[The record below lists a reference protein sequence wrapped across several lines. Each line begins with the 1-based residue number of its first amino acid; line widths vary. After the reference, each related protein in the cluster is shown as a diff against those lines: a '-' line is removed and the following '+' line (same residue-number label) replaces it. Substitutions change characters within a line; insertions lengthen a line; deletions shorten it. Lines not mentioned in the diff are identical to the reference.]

1 MQTYIPY
8 NLRVQLKQIDP
19 ILDKNWQQQLE
30 SILTATSHSLHQ
42 KIEDQYLKA
51 KNISWNYL
59 TQTFEFR
66 GHISLKSLPLNTQNS
81 ELLQLSHR
89 INSTFN
95 YLQGYQTDF
104 QIADYLET
112 IVREINQI
120 ELENPKD
127 IQTQYLIK
135 KAFLYDAALI
145 IRELDFSVSENH
157 RQLDI
162 EQVRT
167 FIFEVFMKSE
177 ILESW
182 FSHILPS
189 EYAEQELA
197 IFQDYFIQQQHVRD
211 FEIIK
216 TFQYYFVLSSS
227 YDSSISAYSIR
238 RFLTEENFGKE
249 DSFYISG
256 LVLDPQQLDQ
266 ADYFENFKQLMTRII
281 GIQRKMNQH
290 IVELVE
296 SLHQY
301 NQQNLIPGLKGILNI
316 QSFSI
321 DHLVKEHLEILEKDL
336 SLNILEPFLKG
347 LKNSVQHTDELE
359 FCYLNILRLIN
370 EFLHQL
376 EILSQEPMLKFNLHA
391 RLFKYRL
398 IAYLKLLEQRRTQ
411 IFAIFHDDFHYQQQ
425 VQAVS
430 APTQEMRE
438 LLNEALEQT
447 RQTQQQIRQLE
458 REMQNIENT
467 GFIKRLFKKTENHEF
482 KINELKQNLVDIRDR
497 CYLTIITIQKQATQE
512 SVYLEAKN
520 LIPVVDSK
528 MRHYAFANGENGVT
542 RLPLLL
548 QLPEDRSNFN
558 MQSMIL
564 ALNYEFILSA
574 KAWGISQKTNLFNH

>member
-8 NLRVQLKQIDP
+8 QLRVKLKQIDP
-19 ILDKNWQQQLE
+19 ILDKHWQQQLQ
-30 SILTATSHSLHQ
+30 SILSTTPQALHQ

-51 KNISWNYL
+51 QNIAWNYL
-59 TQTFEFR
+59 TQTFEFK
-66 GHISLKSLPLNTQNS
+66 GHTSLKNLQLDTHNA
-81 ELLQLSHR
+81 ELLQLAYR
-89 INSTFN
+89 IKSTFS

-104 QIADYLET
+104 QIADYLES

-120 ELENPKD
+120 DLEHSAD
-127 IQTQYLIK
+127 IQAQQLIK

-145 IRELDFSVSENH
+145 IRDLDFTVSENH
-157 RQLDI
+157 RHLDI

-167 FIFEVFMKSE
+167 FIFEIFMKSE
-177 ILESW
+177 ILGSW
-182 FSHILPS
+182 FAHILPS

-197 IFQDYFIQQQHVRD
+197 IFQDYFIQQQRVRD

-216 TFQYYFVLSSS
+216 TFQYYFVLSST

-249 DSFYISG
+249 NRFYISG

-266 ADYFENFKQLMTRII
+266 ADYFANFKQLMNRII
-281 GIQRKMNQH
+281 GIQRKMNPH
-290 IVELVE
+290 IVELIE
-296 SLHQY
+296 SLHEY
-301 NQQNLIPGLKGILNI
+301 NQQNLIPSLKEILNI

-359 FCYLNILRLIN
+359 YCYLNILRLIN

-376 EILSQEPMLKFNLHA
+376 EILSQQPMLQFNPHA

-398 IAYLKLLEQRRTQ
+398 IAYLKLLEQRRAQ
-411 IFAIFHDDFHYQQQ
+411 IFVIFHDEFQYQQQ
-425 VQAVS
+425 LRAVS
-430 APTQEMRE
+430 APTQEIRE
-438 LLNEALEQT
+438 LLNSAMEQT
-447 RQTQQQIRQLE
+447 RQIQQHIRQLE
-458 REMQNIENT
+458 REMQNSENSS
-467 GFIKRLFKKTENHEF
+467 FLKRLFKKSENHEL
-482 KINELKQNLVDIRDR
+482 KINELKQNLIEVRDH
-497 CYLTIITIQKQATQE
+497 CYLKIIAIQKQASQE

-520 LIPVVDSK
+520 LISVIDSK
-528 MRHYAFANGENGVT
+528 VRHYAFANGENGVT

-548 QLPEDRSNFN
+548 QLPEDRNSFN
-558 MQSMIL
+558 MQSIL
-564 ALNYEFILSA
+564 MALNYEFLLSA
-574 KAWGISQKTNLFNH
+574 KSWGLSQKA

>member
-8 NLRVQLKQIDP
+8 HLRVQLKQIDP
-19 ILDKNWQQQLE
+19 ILDKHWQQQLD
-30 SILTATSHSLHQ
+30 SILSKTPQALHQ

-59 TQTFEFR
+59 NQTFEFK
-66 GHISLKSLPLNTQNS
+66 GHISLKELQLNTQNS
-81 ELLQLSHR
+81 ELLQLAHR
-89 INSTFN
+89 INTTFS
-95 YLQGYQTDF
+95 YLQSYQTDF

-120 ELENPKD
+120 DLDNPKD
-127 IQTQYLIK
+127 IQAQQLIK
-135 KAFLYDAALI
+135 KAFLYDTALI
-145 IRELDFSVSENH
+145 IRELNFSVSENQRH
-157 RQLDI
+157 LNI

-177 ILESW
+177 ILGSW
-182 FSHILPS
+182 FAHILPS
-189 EYAEQELA
+189 EYADQELT
-197 IFQDYFIQQQHVRD
+197 IFQDYFISEQQVRD

-227 YDSSISAYSIR
+227 YDSLISAYSIR
-238 RFLTEENFGKE
+238 RFLTEESFGKE
-249 DSFYISG
+249 DRFYISG
-256 LVLDPQQLDQ
+256 LVLDPQQLNQ
-266 ADYFENFKQLMTRII
+266 PNYFENFKQLMTRII
-281 GIQRKMNQH
+281 GIQSQMNPH

-296 SLHQY
+296 SLHEY
-301 NQQNLIPGLKGILNI
+301 NHQRLIPSLKEILNI

-321 DHLVKEHLEILEKDL
+321 EHLVKEHLEILEKDL

-370 EFLHQL
+370 EFLNQL
-376 EILSQEPMLKFNLHA
+376 EILSQEPILQFNPHA

-398 IAYLKLLEQRRTQ
+398 IAYLKLLEQRRAQ
-411 IFAIFHDDFHYQQQ
+411 IFVLFHDEFHYQQH
-425 VQAVS
+425 VREVS

-438 LLNEALEQT
+438 LLNDAIEQT
-447 RQTQQQIRQLE
+447 RQIQQHIRQLE
-458 REMQNIENT
+458 RETQNKQNAS
-467 GFIKRLFKKTENHEF
+467 FIKRLFKKPENHEF
-482 KINELKQNLVDIRDR
+482 KINELKQNIIDVRDR
-497 CYLTIITIQKQATQE
+497 CYLRIIALQKRTTQV

-520 LIPVVDSK
+520 LIPVDSK

-548 QLPEDRSNFN
+548 QLPEERNSFN
-558 MQSMIL
+558 MQSMLL
-564 ALNYEFILSA
+564 ALNYEFMLSA
-574 KAWGISQKTNLFNH
+574 KSWGISQKT

>member
-8 NLRVQLKQIDP
+8 QLRVQLKQIDP
-19 ILDKNWQQQLE
+19 ILDKHWQQQLD
-30 SILTATSHSLHQ
+30 SILSVTPQALHQ
-42 KIEDQYLKA
+42 KIEDQYLKP

-59 TQTFEFR
+59 SQAFEFK
-66 GHISLKSLPLNTQNS
+66 GHTSLKALLLNIQNS
-81 ELLQLSHR
+81 ELLQLAHR
-89 INSTFN
+89 INATFS
-95 YLQGYQTDF
+95 YLQSYQTDF
-104 QIADYLET
+104 QVADYLET

-120 ELENPKD
+120 DLDNQKD
-127 IQTQYLIK
+127 IQTQQLIK

-145 IRELDFSVSENH
+145 IRELNFSVSENH
-157 RQLDI
+157 RLLDI
-162 EQVRT
+162 EQIRT

-177 ILESW
+177 ILGSW

-189 EYAEQELA
+189 EYAEQELV
-197 IFQDYFIQQQHVRD
+197 IFQDYFIHEQRVRD

-216 TFQYYFVLSSS
+216 TFRYYFVLNSS
-227 YDSSISAYSIR
+227 YDSSVSAYSIR
-238 RFLTEENFGKE
+238 RFLTEESFGNE
-249 DSFYISG
+249 DRFYISG

-266 ADYFENFKQLMTRII
+266 PDYFKNFKQLMTRII
-281 GIQRKMNQH
+281 GIQRKINPH
-290 IVELVE
+290 IVELIE
-296 SLHQY
+296 SLHEY
-301 NQQNLIPGLKGILNI
+301 NQQQLIPSLKEILNI

-321 DHLVKEHLEILEKDL
+321 DHLVKEYLDILEKDL

-376 EILSQEPMLKFNLHA
+376 EILSQEPMLRFNPHA

-398 IAYLKLLEQRRTQ
+398 IAYLKLLEQRRAQ
-411 IFAIFHDDFHYQQQ
+411 IFVIFHDEFHYQQH

-430 APTQEMRE
+430 APTQEIRE
-438 LLNEALEQT
+438 LLNDAIEQT
-447 RQTQQQIRQLE
+447 RQIQQQIRQLE
-458 REMQNIENT
+458 REMQNTENS
-467 GFIKRLFKKTENHEF
+467 GFLKRLFKKPENHEF
-482 KINELKQNLVDIRDR
+482 KINQLKQNLIDVRDH
-497 CYLTIITIQKQATQE
+497 CYLRIIAMQKQATQE

-548 QLPEDRSNFN
+548 QLPEDRNSFN
-558 MQSMIL
+558 MQSILL
-564 ALNYEFILSA
+564 ALNYEFMLSA
-574 KAWGISQKTNLFNH
+574 KSWGMSQKT

>member
-8 NLRVQLKQIDP
+8 QLRVKLKQIDP
-19 ILDKNWQQQLE
+19 ILDKHWQQQLQ
-30 SILTATSHSLHQ
+30 SILSTTPQALHQ

-51 KNISWNYL
+51 QNIAWNYL
-59 TQTFEFR
+59 TQTFEFK
-66 GHISLKSLPLNTQNS
+66 GHTSLKNLQLDTHNA
-81 ELLQLSHR
+81 ELLQLAYR
-89 INSTFN
+89 IKSTFS

-104 QIADYLET
+104 QIADYLES

-120 ELENPKD
+120 DLEHSAD
-127 IQTQYLIK
+127 IQAQQLIK

-145 IRELDFSVSENH
+145 IRDLDFTVSENH
-157 RQLDI
+157 RHLDI

-167 FIFEVFMKSE
+167 FIFEIFMKSE
-177 ILESW
+177 ILGSW
-182 FSHILPS
+182 FAHILPS

-197 IFQDYFIQQQHVRD
+197 IFQDYFIQQQRVRD

-216 TFQYYFVLSSS
+216 TFQYYFVLSST

-249 DSFYISG
+249 NRFYISG

-266 ADYFENFKQLMTRII
+266 ADYFANFKQLMNRII
-281 GIQRKMNQH
+281 GIQRKMNPH
-290 IVELVE
+290 IVELIE
-296 SLHQY
+296 SLHEY
-301 NQQNLIPGLKGILNI
+301 NQQNLIPSLKEILNI

-359 FCYLNILRLIN
+359 YCYLNILRLIN

-376 EILSQEPMLKFNLHA
+376 EILSQQPMLQFNPHA

-398 IAYLKLLEQRRTQ
+398 IAYLKLLEQRRAQ
-411 IFAIFHDDFHYQQQ
+411 IFVIFHDEFQYQQQ
-425 VQAVS
+425 LRAVS
-430 APTQEMRE
+430 APTQEIRE
-438 LLNEALEQT
+438 LLNSAMEQT
-447 RQTQQQIRQLE
+447 RQIQQHIRQSE
-458 REMQNIENT
+458 REMQNAENSS
-467 GFIKRLFKKTENHEF
+467 FLKRLFKKSENHEL
-482 KINELKQNLVDIRDR
+482 KINELKQNLIEVRDH
-497 CYLTIITIQKQATQE
+497 CYLKIIAIQKQASQE

-520 LIPVVDSK
+520 LISVIDSK
-528 MRHYAFANGENGVT
+528 VRHYAFANGENGVT

-548 QLPEDRSNFN
+548 QLPEDRNSFN
-558 MQSMIL
+558 MQSIL
-564 ALNYEFILSA
+564 MALNYEFLLSA
-574 KAWGISQKTNLFNH
+574 KSWGLSQKA

>member
-8 NLRVQLKQIDP
+8 HLRVQLKQIDP
-19 ILDKNWQQQLE
+19 ILDKHWQQQLD
-30 SILTATSHSLHQ
+30 SILSKTPQALHQ

-59 TQTFEFR
+59 NQTFEFK
-66 GHISLKSLPLNTQNS
+66 GHISLKELQLNTQNS
-81 ELLQLSHR
+81 ELLQLAHR
-89 INSTFN
+89 INTTFS
-95 YLQGYQTDF
+95 YLQSYQTDF

-120 ELENPKD
+120 DLDNPKD
-127 IQTQYLIK
+127 IQAQQLIK
-135 KAFLYDAALI
+135 KAFLYDTALI
-145 IRELDFSVSENH
+145 IRELNFSVSENH
-157 RQLDI
+157 RHLNI

-177 ILESW
+177 ILGSW
-182 FSHILPS
+182 FAHILPS
-189 EYAEQELA
+189 EYADQELT
-197 IFQDYFIQQQHVRD
+197 IFQDYFISEQQVRD

-227 YDSSISAYSIR
+227 YDSLISAYSIR
-238 RFLTEENFGKE
+238 RFLTEESFGKE
-249 DSFYISG
+249 DRFYISG
-256 LVLDPQQLDQ
+256 LVLDPQQLNQ
-266 ADYFENFKQLMTRII
+266 PNYFENFKQLMTRII
-281 GIQRKMNQH
+281 GIQSQMNPH

-296 SLHQY
+296 SLHEY
-301 NQQNLIPGLKGILNI
+301 NHQRLIPSLKEILNI

-321 DHLVKEHLEILEKDL
+321 EHLVKEHLEILEKDL

-376 EILSQEPMLKFNLHA
+376 EILSQEPILQFNPHA

-398 IAYLKLLEQRRTQ
+398 IAYLKLLEQRRAQ
-411 IFAIFHDDFHYQQQ
+411 IFVLFHDEFHYQQH

-430 APTQEMRE
+430 APTQEIRE
-438 LLNEALEQT
+438 LLNDAIEQT
-447 RQTQQQIRQLE
+447 RQIQQHIRQLE
-458 REMQNIENT
+458 REMQNKQNAS
-467 GFIKRLFKKTENHEF
+467 FIKRLFKKPENHEI
-482 KINELKQNLVDIRDR
+482 KINELKQNIIDVRDR
-497 CYLTIITIQKQATQE
+497 CYLRIIALQKQTTQA

-548 QLPEDRSNFN
+548 QLPEERNSFN
-558 MQSMIL
+558 MQSMLL
-564 ALNYEFILSA
+564 ALNYEFMLSA
-574 KAWGISQKTNLFNH
+574 KAWGISQKT

>member
-8 NLRVQLKQIDP
+8 HLRVQLKQIDP
-19 ILDKNWQQQLE
+19 ILDKHWQQQLD
-30 SILTATSHSLHQ
+30 SILSKTPQALHQ

-59 TQTFEFR
+59 NQTFEFK
-66 GHISLKSLPLNTQNS
+66 GHISLKELQLNTQNS
-81 ELLQLSHR
+81 ELLQLAHR
-89 INSTFN
+89 INTTFS
-95 YLQGYQTDF
+95 YLQSYQTDF

-120 ELENPKD
+120 DLDNPKD
-127 IQTQYLIK
+127 IQAQQLIK
-135 KAFLYDAALI
+135 KAFLYDTALI
-145 IRELDFSVSENH
+145 IRELNFSVSENH
-157 RQLDI
+157 RHLNI

-177 ILESW
+177 ILGSW
-182 FSHILPS
+182 FAHILPS
-189 EYAEQELA
+189 EYADQELT
-197 IFQDYFIQQQHVRD
+197 IFQDYFISEQQVRD

-227 YDSSISAYSIR
+227 YDSLISAYSIR
-238 RFLTEENFGKE
+238 RFLTEESFGKE
-249 DSFYISG
+249 DRFYMSG
-256 LVLDPQQLDQ
+256 LVLDPQQLNQ
-266 ADYFENFKQLMTRII
+266 PNYFENFKQLMTRII
-281 GIQRKMNQH
+281 GIQSQMNPH

-296 SLHQY
+296 SLHEY
-301 NQQNLIPGLKGILNI
+301 NHQRLIPSLKEILNI

-321 DHLVKEHLEILEKDL
+321 EHLVKEHLEILEKDL

-376 EILSQEPMLKFNLHA
+376 EILSQEPILQFNPHA

-398 IAYLKLLEQRRTQ
+398 IAYLKLLEQRRAQ
-411 IFAIFHDDFHYQQQ
+411 IFVLFHDEFHYQQH
-425 VQAVS
+425 VREVS

-438 LLNEALEQT
+438 LLNDAIEQT
-447 RQTQQQIRQLE
+447 RQIQQHIRQLE
-458 REMQNIENT
+458 RETQNKQNAS
-467 GFIKRLFKKTENHEF
+467 FIKRLFKKPENHEF
-482 KINELKQNLVDIRDR
+482 KINELKQNIIDVRDR
-497 CYLTIITIQKQATQE
+497 CYLRIIALQKQTTQV

-520 LIPVVDSK
+520 LIPVDSK

-548 QLPEDRSNFN
+548 QLPEERNSFN
-558 MQSMIL
+558 MQSMLL
-564 ALNYEFILSA
+564 ALNYEFMLSA
-574 KAWGISQKTNLFNH
+574 KSWGISQKT

>member
-8 NLRVQLKQIDP
+8 HLRVQLKQIDP
-19 ILDKNWQQQLE
+19 ILDKHWQQQLD
-30 SILTATSHSLHQ
+30 SILSKTPQALHQ

-59 TQTFEFR
+59 NQTFEFK
-66 GHISLKSLPLNTQNS
+66 GHISLKELQLNTQNS
-81 ELLQLSHR
+81 ELLQLAHR
-89 INSTFN
+89 INTTFS
-95 YLQGYQTDF
+95 YLQSYQTDF

-120 ELENPKD
+120 DLDNPKD
-127 IQTQYLIK
+127 IQAQQLIK
-135 KAFLYDAALI
+135 KAFLYDTALI
-145 IRELDFSVSENH
+145 IRELNFSVSENH
-157 RQLDI
+157 RHLNI

-177 ILESW
+177 ILGSW
-182 FSHILPS
+182 FAHILPS
-189 EYAEQELA
+189 EYADQELT
-197 IFQDYFIQQQHVRD
+197 IFQDYFISEQQVRD

-227 YDSSISAYSIR
+227 YDSLISAYSIR
-238 RFLTEENFGKE
+238 RFLTEESFGKE
-249 DSFYISG
+249 DRFYISG
-256 LVLDPQQLDQ
+256 LVLDPQQLNQ
-266 ADYFENFKQLMTRII
+266 PNYFENFKQLMTRII
-281 GIQRKMNQH
+281 GIQSQMNPH

-296 SLHQY
+296 SLHEY
-301 NQQNLIPGLKGILNI
+301 NHQRLIPSLKEILNI

-321 DHLVKEHLEILEKDL
+321 EHLVKEHLEILEKDL

-376 EILSQEPMLKFNLHA
+376 EILSQEPILQFNPHA

-398 IAYLKLLEQRRTQ
+398 IAYLKLLEQRRAQ
-411 IFAIFHDDFHYQQQ
+411 IFVLFHDEFHYQQH

-430 APTQEMRE
+430 APTQEIRE
-438 LLNEALEQT
+438 LLNDAIEQT
-447 RQTQQQIRQLE
+447 RQIQQHIRQLE
-458 REMQNIENT
+458 REMQNKQNAN
-467 GFIKRLFKKTENHEF
+467 FIKRLFKKPENHEI
-482 KINELKQNLVDIRDR
+482 KINELKQNIIDVRDR
-497 CYLTIITIQKQATQE
+497 CYLRIIALQKQTTQA

-520 LIPVVDSK
+520 LIPVMDSK

-548 QLPEDRSNFN
+548 QLPEERNSFN
-558 MQSMIL
+558 MQSMLL
-564 ALNYEFILSA
+564 ALNYEFMLSA
-574 KAWGISQKTNLFNH
+574 KAWGISQKT

>member
-8 NLRVQLKQIDP
+8 HLRVQLKQIDP
-19 ILDKNWQQQLE
+19 ILDKHWQQQLD
-30 SILTATSHSLHQ
+30 SILSNTPQALHQ

-59 TQTFEFR
+59 NQTFEFK
-66 GHISLKSLPLNTQNS
+66 GHISLKELQLNTQNS
-81 ELLQLSHR
+81 ELLQLAHR
-89 INSTFN
+89 INTTFS
-95 YLQGYQTDF
+95 YLQSYQTDF

-120 ELENPKD
+120 DLDNPKD
-127 IQTQYLIK
+127 IQAQQLIK
-135 KAFLYDAALI
+135 KAFLYDTALI
-145 IRELDFSVSENH
+145 IRELNFSVSENH
-157 RQLDI
+157 RHLNI

-177 ILESW
+177 ILGSW
-182 FSHILPS
+182 FAHILPS
-189 EYAEQELA
+189 EYADQELT
-197 IFQDYFIQQQHVRD
+197 IFQDYFISEQQVRD

-227 YDSSISAYSIR
+227 YDSLISAYSIR
-238 RFLTEENFGKE
+238 RFLTEESFGKE
-249 DSFYISG
+249 DRFYISG
-256 LVLDPQQLDQ
+256 LVLDPQQLNQ
-266 ADYFENFKQLMTRII
+266 PNYFENFKQLMTRII
-281 GIQRKMNQH
+281 GIQSQMNPH

-296 SLHQY
+296 SLHEY
-301 NQQNLIPGLKGILNI
+301 NHQRLIPSLKEILNI

-321 DHLVKEHLEILEKDL
+321 EHLVKEHLEILEKDL

-376 EILSQEPMLKFNLHA
+376 EILSQEPILQFNPHA

-398 IAYLKLLEQRRTQ
+398 IAYLKLLEQRRAQ
-411 IFAIFHDDFHYQQQ
+411 IFVLFHDEFHYQQH
-425 VQAVS
+425 VREVS
-430 APTQEMRE
+430 APTQEVRE
-438 LLNEALEQT
+438 LLNDAIEQT
-447 RQTQQQIRQLE
+447 RQIQQHIRQLE
-458 REMQNIENT
+458 RETQNKQNAS
-467 GFIKRLFKKTENHEF
+467 FIKRLFKKPENHEF
-482 KINELKQNLVDIRDR
+482 KINKLKQNIIDVRDR
-497 CYLTIITIQKQATQE
+497 CYLRIIALQKQTTQV

-520 LIPVVDSK
+520 LIPVDSK

-548 QLPEDRSNFN
+548 QLPEERNSFN
-558 MQSMIL
+558 MQSMLL
-564 ALNYEFILSA
+564 ALNYEFMLSA
-574 KAWGISQKTNLFNH
+574 KSWGISQKT

>member
-8 NLRVQLKQIDP
+8 HLRVQLKQIDP
-19 ILDKNWQQQLE
+19 ILDKHWQQQLD
-30 SILTATSHSLHQ
+30 SILSKTPQALHK
-42 KIEDQYLKA
+42 KIEYQYLKA

-59 TQTFEFR
+59 NQTFEFK
-66 GHISLKSLPLNTQNS
+66 GHISLKELQLNTQNS
-81 ELLQLSHR
+81 ELLQLAHR
-89 INSTFN
+89 INTTFS
-95 YLQGYQTDF
+95 YLQSYQTDF

-120 ELENPKD
+120 DLDNPKD
-127 IQTQYLIK
+127 IQAQQLIK
-135 KAFLYDAALI
+135 KAFLYDTALI
-145 IRELDFSVSENH
+145 IRELNFSVSENH
-157 RQLDI
+157 RHLNI

-177 ILESW
+177 ILGSW
-182 FSHILPS
+182 FAHILPS
-189 EYAEQELA
+189 EYADQELT
-197 IFQDYFIQQQHVRD
+197 IFQDYFISEQQVRD

-227 YDSSISAYSIR
+227 YDSLISAYSIR
-238 RFLTEENFGKE
+238 RFLTEESFGKE
-249 DSFYISG
+249 DRFYISG
-256 LVLDPQQLDQ
+256 LVLDPQQLNQ
-266 ADYFENFKQLMTRII
+266 PNYFENFKQLMTRII
-281 GIQRKMNQH
+281 GIQSQMNPH

-296 SLHQY
+296 SLHEY
-301 NQQNLIPGLKGILNI
+301 NHQRLIPSLKEILNI

-321 DHLVKEHLEILEKDL
+321 EHLVKEHLEILEKDL

-376 EILSQEPMLKFNLHA
+376 EILSQEPILQFNPHA

-398 IAYLKLLEQRRTQ
+398 IAYLKLLEQRRAQ
-411 IFAIFHDDFHYQQQ
+411 IFVLFHDEFHYQQH

-430 APTQEMRE
+430 APTQEIRE
-438 LLNEALEQT
+438 LLNDAIEQT
-447 RQTQQQIRQLE
+447 RQIQQHIRQLE
-458 REMQNIENT
+458 REMQNKQNAS
-467 GFIKRLFKKTENHEF
+467 FIKRLFKKPENHEI
-482 KINELKQNLVDIRDR
+482 KINELKQNIIDVRDR
-497 CYLTIITIQKQATQE
+497 CYLRIIALQKQTTQA

-548 QLPEDRSNFN
+548 QLPEERNSFN
-558 MQSMIL
+558 MQSMLL
-564 ALNYEFILSA
+564 ALNYEFMLSA
-574 KAWGISQKTNLFNH
+574 KAWGISQKT

>member
-8 NLRVQLKQIDP
+8 HLRVQLKQIDP
-19 ILDKNWQQQLE
+19 ILDKHWQQQLD
-30 SILTATSHSLHQ
+30 SILSKTPQALHQ

-59 TQTFEFR
+59 NQTFEFK
-66 GHISLKSLPLNTQNS
+66 GHISLKELQLNTQNS
-81 ELLQLSHR
+81 ELLQLAHR
-89 INSTFN
+89 INTTFS
-95 YLQGYQTDF
+95 YLQSYQTDF

-120 ELENPKD
+120 DLDNPKD
-127 IQTQYLIK
+127 IQAQQLIK
-135 KAFLYDAALI
+135 KAFLYDTALI
-145 IRELDFSVSENH
+145 IRELNFSVSENH
-157 RQLDI
+157 RHLNI

-177 ILESW
+177 ILGSW
-182 FSHILPS
+182 FAHILPS
-189 EYAEQELA
+189 EYADQELT
-197 IFQDYFIQQQHVRD
+197 IFQDYFISEQQVRD

-227 YDSSISAYSIR
+227 YDSLISAYSIR
-238 RFLTEENFGKE
+238 RFLTEESFGKE
-249 DSFYISG
+249 DRFYISG
-256 LVLDPQQLDQ
+256 LVLDPQQLNQ
-266 ADYFENFKQLMTRII
+266 PNYFENFKQLMTRII
-281 GIQRKMNQH
+281 GIQSQMNPH

-296 SLHQY
+296 SLHEY
-301 NQQNLIPGLKGILNI
+301 NHQRLIPSLKEILNI

-321 DHLVKEHLEILEKDL
+321 EHLVKEHLEILEKDL

-376 EILSQEPMLKFNLHA
+376 EILSQEPILQFNPHA

-398 IAYLKLLEQRRTQ
+398 IAYLKLLEQRRGQ
-411 IFAIFHDDFHYQQQ
+411 IFVLFHDEFHYQQH

-430 APTQEMRE
+430 APTQEIRE
-438 LLNEALEQT
+438 LLNDAIEQT
-447 RQTQQQIRQLE
+447 RQIQQHIRQLE
-458 REMQNIENT
+458 REMQNKQNAS
-467 GFIKRLFKKTENHEF
+467 FIKRLFKKPENHEI
-482 KINELKQNLVDIRDR
+482 KINELKQNIIDVRDR
-497 CYLTIITIQKQATQE
+497 CYLRIIALQKQTTQA

-548 QLPEDRSNFN
+548 QLPEERNSFN
-558 MQSMIL
+558 MQSMLL
-564 ALNYEFILSA
+564 ALNYEFMLSA
-574 KAWGISQKTNLFNH
+574 KAWGISQKT

>member
-8 NLRVQLKQIDP
+8 HLRVQLKQIDP
-19 ILDKNWQQQLE
+19 ILDKHWQQQLD
-30 SILTATSHSLHQ
+30 SILSKTPQALHQ

-59 TQTFEFR
+59 NQTFEFK
-66 GHISLKSLPLNTQNS
+66 GHISLKELQLNTQNS
-81 ELLQLSHR
+81 ELLQLAHR
-89 INSTFN
+89 INTTFS
-95 YLQGYQTDF
+95 YLQSYQTDF

-120 ELENPKD
+120 DLDNPKD
-127 IQTQYLIK
+127 IQAQQLIK
-135 KAFLYDAALI
+135 KAFLYDTALI
-145 IRELDFSVSENH
+145 IRELNFSVSENH
-157 RQLDI
+157 RHLNI

-177 ILESW
+177 ILGSW
-182 FSHILPS
+182 FAHILPS
-189 EYAEQELA
+189 EYADQELT
-197 IFQDYFIQQQHVRD
+197 IFQDYFISEQQVRD

-227 YDSSISAYSIR
+227 YDSLISAYSIR
-238 RFLTEENFGKE
+238 RFLTEESFGKE
-249 DSFYISG
+249 DRFYISG
-256 LVLDPQQLDQ
+256 LVLDPQQLNQ
-266 ADYFENFKQLMTRII
+266 PNYFENFKQHMTRII
-281 GIQRKMNQH
+281 GIQSQMNPH

-296 SLHQY
+296 SLHEY
-301 NQQNLIPGLKGILNI
+301 NHQRLIPSLKEILNI

-321 DHLVKEHLEILEKDL
+321 EHLVKEHLEILEKDL

-376 EILSQEPMLKFNLHA
+376 EILSQEPILQFNPHA

-398 IAYLKLLEQRRTQ
+398 IAYLKLLEQRRAQ
-411 IFAIFHDDFHYQQQ
+411 IFVLFHDEFHYQQH

-430 APTQEMRE
+430 APTQEIRE
-438 LLNEALEQT
+438 LLNDAIEQT
-447 RQTQQQIRQLE
+447 RQIQQHIRQLE
-458 REMQNIENT
+458 REMQNKQNAS
-467 GFIKRLFKKTENHEF
+467 FIKRLFKKPENHEI
-482 KINELKQNLVDIRDR
+482 KINELKQNIIDVRDR
-497 CYLTIITIQKQATQE
+497 CYLRIIALQKQTTQA

-548 QLPEDRSNFN
+548 QLPEERNSFN
-558 MQSMIL
+558 MQSMLL
-564 ALNYEFILSA
+564 ALNYEFMLSA
-574 KAWGISQKTNLFNH
+574 KAWGISQKT

>member
-8 NLRVQLKQIDP
+8 HLRVQLKQIDP
-19 ILDKNWQQQLE
+19 ILDKHWQQQLE
-30 SILTATSHSLHQ
+30 SILTVTPQALYQ
-42 KIEDQYLKA
+42 KIEDQYLKT
-51 KNISWNYL
+51 KNISWNHL
-59 TQTFEFR
+59 TQMFEFK
-66 GHISLKSLPLNTQNS
+66 GHTSLEALQLETQNS
-81 ELLQLSHR
+81 ELLQLAHR
-89 INSTFN
+89 IITTFS

-112 IVREINQI
+112 IVREINQ
-120 ELENPKD
+120 LDLNNQKD
-127 IQTQYLIK
+127 IQVQQLIK

-145 IRELDFSVSENH
+145 IRELDFSVSKNH
-157 RQLDI
+157 RHLNI
-162 EQVRT
+162 EQVRI

-177 ILESW
+177 ILGSW

-249 DSFYISG
+249 DRFYISC
-256 LVLDPQQLDQ
+256 LVLDPQLLDQ

-281 GIQRKMNQH
+281 GIQRKMNPH

-296 SLHQY
+296 SLHEY
-301 NQQNLIPGLKGILNI
+301 NQQNLIPSLKEILHI

-321 DHLVKEHLEILEKDL
+321 NHLVKEHLQLLEKDL

-376 EILSQEPMLKFNLHA
+376 EILSQEPMLRFNPHA
-391 RLFKYRL
+391 RLLKYRL
-398 IAYLKLLEQRRTQ
+398 IAYLKLLKQRRAQ
-411 IFAIFHDDFHYQQQ
+411 IFMIFHDEFHYQQQ
-425 VQAVS
+425 VRIVLAS
-430 APTQEMRE
+430 TQEIRE
-438 LLNEALEQT
+438 LLNDALEQA

-458 REMQNIENT
+458 RETQNT
-467 GFIKRLFKKTENHEF
+467 QTTSFIKRLFKKPENNEF
-482 KINELKQNLVDIRDR
+482 KINQLKQNLVDIRDH
-497 CYLTIITIQKQATQE
+497 CYLRIITIQKHATQE

-520 LIPVVDSK
+520 LIPVIDSK
-528 MRHYAFANGENGVT
+528 VRHYAFANGENGVT

-548 QLPEDRSNFN
+548 QLPEDRNNFN
-558 MQSMIL
+558 MQSILL
-564 ALNYEFILSA
+564 ALNYEFLLSA
-574 KAWGISQKTNLFNH
+574 KAWGISQKI

>member
-8 NLRVQLKQIDP
+8 HLRVQLKQIDP
-19 ILDKNWQQQLE
+19 ILDKHWQQQLD
-30 SILTATSHSLHQ
+30 SILSKTPQALHQ

-59 TQTFEFR
+59 NQTFEFK
-66 GHISLKSLPLNTQNS
+66 GHISLKELQLNTQNS
-81 ELLQLSHR
+81 ELLQLAHR
-89 INSTFN
+89 INTTFS
-95 YLQGYQTDF
+95 YLQSYQTDF

-120 ELENPKD
+120 DLDNPKD
-127 IQTQYLIK
+127 IQAQQLIK
-135 KAFLYDAALI
+135 KAFLYDTALI
-145 IRELDFSVSENH
+145 IRELNFSVSENH
-157 RQLDI
+157 RHLNI

-177 ILESW
+177 ILGSW
-182 FSHILPS
+182 FAHILPS
-189 EYAEQELA
+189 EYADQELT
-197 IFQDYFIQQQHVRD
+197 IFQDYFISEQQVRD

-227 YDSSISAYSIR
+227 YDSLISAYSIR
-238 RFLTEENFGKE
+238 RFLTEESFGKE
-249 DSFYISG
+249 DRFYISG
-256 LVLDPQQLDQ
+256 LVLDPQQLNQ
-266 ADYFENFKQLMTRII
+266 PNYFENFKQLMTRII
-281 GIQRKMNQH
+281 GIQSQMNPH

-296 SLHQY
+296 SLHEY
-301 NQQNLIPGLKGILNI
+301 NHQRLIPSLKEILNI

-321 DHLVKEHLEILEKDL
+321 EHLVKEHLEILEKDL

-376 EILSQEPMLKFNLHA
+376 EILSQEPILQFNPHA

-398 IAYLKLLEQRRTQ
+398 IAYLKLLEQRRAQ
-411 IFAIFHDDFHYQQQ
+411 IFVLFHDEFHYQQH
-425 VQAVS
+425 VREVS

-438 LLNEALEQT
+438 LLNDAIEQT
-447 RQTQQQIRQLE
+447 RQIQQHIRQLE
-458 REMQNIENT
+458 RETQNKQNAS
-467 GFIKRLFKKTENHEF
+467 FIKRLFKKPENHEF
-482 KINELKQNLVDIRDR
+482 KINELKQNIIDVRDR
-497 CYLTIITIQKQATQE
+497 CYLRIIALQKQTTQV
-512 SVYLEAKN
+512 SMYLEAKN
-520 LIPVVDSK
+520 LIPVDSK

-548 QLPEDRSNFN
+548 QLPEERNSFN
-558 MQSMIL
+558 MQSMLL
-564 ALNYEFILSA
+564 ALNHEFMLSA
-574 KAWGISQKTNLFNH
+574 KSWGISQKT

>member
-8 NLRVQLKQIDP
+8 HLRVQLKQIDP
-19 ILDKNWQQQLE
+19 ILDKHWHQQLD
-30 SILTATSHSLHQ
+30 SILSKTPQALHQ

-59 TQTFEFR
+59 NQTFEFK
-66 GHISLKSLPLNTQNS
+66 GHISLKELQLNTQNS
-81 ELLQLSHR
+81 ELLQLAHR
-89 INSTFN
+89 INTTFS
-95 YLQGYQTDF
+95 YLQSYQTDF

-120 ELENPKD
+120 DLDNPKD
-127 IQTQYLIK
+127 IQAQQLIK
-135 KAFLYDAALI
+135 KAFLYDTALI
-145 IRELDFSVSENH
+145 IRELNFSVSENH
-157 RQLDI
+157 RHLNI

-177 ILESW
+177 ILGSW
-182 FSHILPS
+182 FAHILPS
-189 EYAEQELA
+189 EYADQELT
-197 IFQDYFIQQQHVRD
+197 IFQDYFISEQQVRD

-238 RFLTEENFGKE
+238 RFLTEESFGKE
-249 DSFYISG
+249 DRFYISG
-256 LVLDPQQLDQ
+256 LVLDPLQLNQ
-266 ADYFENFKQLMTRII
+266 PNYFENFKQLMTRII
-281 GIQRKMNQH
+281 GIQSQMNPH

-296 SLHQY
+296 SLHEY
-301 NQQNLIPGLKGILNI
+301 NHQRLIPSLKEILNI

-321 DHLVKEHLEILEKDL
+321 EHLVKEHLEILEKDL

-376 EILSQEPMLKFNLHA
+376 EILSQEPILQFNPHA

-398 IAYLKLLEQRRTQ
+398 IAYLKLLEQRRAQ
-411 IFAIFHDDFHYQQQ
+411 IFVLFHDEFHYQQH
-425 VQAVS
+425 VREVS

-438 LLNEALEQT
+438 LLNDAIEQT
-447 RQTQQQIRQLE
+447 RQIQQHIRQLE
-458 REMQNIENT
+458 RETQNKQNAS
-467 GFIKRLFKKTENHEF
+467 FIKRLFKKPENHEF
-482 KINELKQNLVDIRDR
+482 KINELKQNIIDVRDR
-497 CYLTIITIQKQATQE
+497 CYLRIIALQKQTTQV

-520 LIPVVDSK
+520 LIPVDSK

-542 RLPLLL
+542 CLPLLL
-548 QLPEDRSNFN
+548 QLPEERNSFN
-558 MQSMIL
+558 MQSMLL
-564 ALNYEFILSA
+564 ALNYEFMLSA
-574 KAWGISQKTNLFNH
+574 KSWGISQKT

>member
-8 NLRVQLKQIDP
+8 HLRVQLKQIDP
-19 ILDKNWQQQLE
+19 ILDKHWQQQLD
-30 SILTATSHSLHQ
+30 SILSKTPQALHQ

-59 TQTFEFR
+59 NQTFEFK
-66 GHISLKSLPLNTQNS
+66 GHISLKELQLNTQNS
-81 ELLQLSHR
+81 ELLQLAHR
-89 INSTFN
+89 INTTFS
-95 YLQGYQTDF
+95 YLQSYQTDF

-120 ELENPKD
+120 DLDNPKD
-127 IQTQYLIK
+127 IQAQQLIK
-135 KAFLYDAALI
+135 KAFLYDTALI
-145 IRELDFSVSENH
+145 IRELNFSVSENH
-157 RQLDI
+157 RHLNI

-177 ILESW
+177 ILGSW
-182 FSHILPS
+182 FAHILPS
-189 EYAEQELA
+189 EYADQELT
-197 IFQDYFIQQQHVRD
+197 IFQDYFISEQQVRD

-227 YDSSISAYSIR
+227 YDSLISAYSIR
-238 RFLTEENFGKE
+238 RFLTEESFGKE
-249 DSFYISG
+249 DRFYISG
-256 LVLDPQQLDQ
+256 LVLDPQQLNQ
-266 ADYFENFKQLMTRII
+266 PNYFENFKQLMTRII
-281 GIQRKMNQH
+281 GIQSQMNPH

-296 SLHQY
+296 SLHEY
-301 NQQNLIPGLKGILNI
+301 NHQRLIPSLKEILNI

-321 DHLVKEHLEILEKDL
+321 EHLVKEHLEILEKDL

-376 EILSQEPMLKFNLHA
+376 EILSQEPILQFNPHA

-398 IAYLKLLEQRRTQ
+398 IAYLKLLEQRRAQ
-411 IFAIFHDDFHYQQQ
+411 IFVLFHDEFHYQQH

-430 APTQEMRE
+430 APTQEIRE
-438 LLNEALEQT
+438 LLNDAIEQT
-447 RQTQQQIRQLE
+447 RQIQQHIRRLE
-458 REMQNIENT
+458 REMQNKQNAS
-467 GFIKRLFKKTENHEF
+467 FIKRLFKKPENHEI
-482 KINELKQNLVDIRDR
+482 KINELKQNIIDVRDR
-497 CYLTIITIQKQATQE
+497 CYLRIIALQKQTTQA

-548 QLPEDRSNFN
+548 QLPEERNSFN
-558 MQSMIL
+558 MQSMLL
-564 ALNYEFILSA
+564 ALNYEFMLSA
-574 KAWGISQKTNLFNH
+574 KAWGISQKT

>member
-8 NLRVQLKQIDP
+8 HLRVQLKQIDP
-19 ILDKNWQQQLE
+19 ILDKHWQQQLD
-30 SILTATSHSLHQ
+30 SILSKTPQALHQ

-59 TQTFEFR
+59 NQTFEFK
-66 GHISLKSLPLNTQNS
+66 GHISLKELQLNTQNS
-81 ELLQLSHR
+81 ELLQLAHR
-89 INSTFN
+89 INTTFS
-95 YLQGYQTDF
+95 YLQSYQTDF

-120 ELENPKD
+120 DLDNPKD
-127 IQTQYLIK
+127 IQAQQLIK
-135 KAFLYDAALI
+135 KAFLYDTALI
-145 IRELDFSVSENH
+145 IRELNFSVSENH
-157 RQLDI
+157 RHLNI

-177 ILESW
+177 ILGSW
-182 FSHILPS
+182 FAHILPS
-189 EYAEQELA
+189 EYADQELT
-197 IFQDYFIQQQHVRD
+197 IFQDYFISEQQVRD

-227 YDSSISAYSIR
+227 YDSLISAYSIR
-238 RFLTEENFGKE
+238 RFLTEESFGKE
-249 DSFYISG
+249 ERFYISG
-256 LVLDPQQLDQ
+256 LVLDPQQLNQ
-266 ADYFENFKQLMTRII
+266 PNYFENFKQLMTRII
-281 GIQRKMNQH
+281 GIQSQMNPH

-296 SLHQY
+296 SLHEY
-301 NQQNLIPGLKGILNI
+301 NHQRLIPSLKEILNI

-321 DHLVKEHLEILEKDL
+321 EHLVKEHLEILEKDL

-376 EILSQEPMLKFNLHA
+376 EILSQEPILQFNPHA

-398 IAYLKLLEQRRTQ
+398 IAYLKLLEQRRAQ
-411 IFAIFHDDFHYQQQ
+411 IFVLFHDEFHYQQH

-430 APTQEMRE
+430 APTQEIRE
-438 LLNEALEQT
+438 LLNDAIEQT
-447 RQTQQQIRQLE
+447 RQIQQHIRQLE
-458 REMQNIENT
+458 REMQNKQNAS
-467 GFIKRLFKKTENHEF
+467 FIKRLFKKPENHEI
-482 KINELKQNLVDIRDR
+482 KINELKQNIIDVRDR
-497 CYLTIITIQKQATQE
+497 CYLRIIALQKQTTQA

-548 QLPEDRSNFN
+548 QLPEERNSFN
-558 MQSMIL
+558 MQSMLL
-564 ALNYEFILSA
+564 ALNYEFMLSA
-574 KAWGISQKTNLFNH
+574 KAWGISQKT

>member
-8 NLRVQLKQIDP
+8 HLRVQLKQIDP
-19 ILDKNWQQQLE
+19 ILDKHWQQQLD
-30 SILTATSHSLHQ
+30 SILSKTPQALHQ

-59 TQTFEFR
+59 NQTFEFK
-66 GHISLKSLPLNTQNS
+66 GHISLKELQLNTQNS
-81 ELLQLSHR
+81 ELLQLAHR
-89 INSTFN
+89 INTTFS
-95 YLQGYQTDF
+95 YLQSYQTDF

-120 ELENPKD
+120 DLDNPKD
-127 IQTQYLIK
+127 IQAQQLIK
-135 KAFLYDAALI
+135 KAFLYDTALI
-145 IRELDFSVSENH
+145 IRELNFSVSENH
-157 RQLDI
+157 RHLNI

-177 ILESW
+177 ILGSW
-182 FSHILPS
+182 FAHILPS
-189 EYAEQELA
+189 EYADQELT
-197 IFQDYFIQQQHVRD
+197 IFQDYFISEQQVRD

-227 YDSSISAYSIR
+227 YDSLISAYSIR
-238 RFLTEENFGKE
+238 RFLTEESFGKE
-249 DSFYISG
+249 DRFYISG
-256 LVLDPQQLDQ
+256 LVLDPQQLNQ
-266 ADYFENFKQLMTRII
+266 PNYFENFKQLMTRII
-281 GIQRKMNQH
+281 GIQSQMNPH

-296 SLHQY
+296 SLHEY
-301 NQQNLIPGLKGILNI
+301 NHQRLIPSLKEILNI

-321 DHLVKEHLEILEKDL
+321 EHLVKEHLEILEKDL

-376 EILSQEPMLKFNLHA
+376 EILSQEPILQFNPHA

-398 IAYLKLLEQRRTQ
+398 IAYLKLLEQRRAQ
-411 IFAIFHDDFHYQQQ
+411 IFVLFHDEFHYQQH

-430 APTQEMRE
+430 APTQEIRE
-438 LLNEALEQT
+438 LLNDAIEQT
-447 RQTQQQIRQLE
+447 RQIQQHIRQLE
-458 REMQNIENT
+458 REMQNKQNAS
-467 GFIKRLFKKTENHEF
+467 FIKRLFKKPENHEI
-482 KINELKQNLVDIRDR
+482 KINELKQNIIDVRDR
-497 CYLTIITIQKQATQE
+497 CYLRIIALQKQTTQV

-520 LIPVVDSK
+520 LIPVDSK

-548 QLPEDRSNFN
+548 QLPEERNSFN
-558 MQSMIL
+558 MQSMLL
-564 ALNYEFILSA
+564 ALNYEFMLSA
-574 KAWGISQKTNLFNH
+574 KAWGISQKT

>member
-8 NLRVQLKQIDP
+8 HLRVQLKQIDP
-19 ILDKNWQQQLE
+19 ILDKHWQQQLD
-30 SILTATSHSLHQ
+30 SILSTTPQALHQ
-42 KIEDQYLKA
+42 KIEDQYLKP

-59 TQTFEFR
+59 NQTFEFKD
-66 GHISLKSLPLNTQNS
+66 HISLKELQLNTQNS
-81 ELLQLSHR
+81 ELLQLAHR
-89 INSTFN
+89 INTTLS
-95 YLQGYQTDF
+95 YLQSYQTDF

-120 ELENPKD
+120 DLDNPKD
-127 IQTQYLIK
+127 IQAQQLIK

-145 IRELDFSVSENH
+145 IRELNFSVSENH
-157 RQLDI
+157 RHLDI

-177 ILESW
+177 ILGSW

-189 EYAEQELA
+189 EYADQELT
-197 IFQDYFIQQQHVRD
+197 IFQDYFIREQQVRD

-238 RFLTEENFGKE
+238 RFLTEESFGKE
-249 DSFYISG
+249 DRFYISG
-256 LVLDPQQLDQ
+256 LVLDPQQLNQ
-266 ADYFENFKQLMTRII
+266 ANYFENIKQLMTRII
-281 GIQRKMNQH
+281 GIQSKMNPH

-296 SLHQY
+296 SLHDY
-301 NQQNLIPGLKGILNI
+301 NHQRLIPSLKEILNI
-316 QSFSI
+316 QSFSVE
-321 DHLVKEHLEILEKDL
+321 HLVKEHLEILEKDL

-376 EILSQEPMLKFNLHA
+376 EILSQEPMLRFNPYA

-398 IAYLKLLEQRRTQ
+398 IAYLKLLEQRRAQ
-411 IFAIFHDDFHYQQQ
+411 IFVLFHDEFHYQQN
-425 VQAVS
+425 VRAVS
-430 APTQEMRE
+430 APTQEMRD
-438 LLNEALEQT
+438 LLNDAIEQT
-447 RQTQQQIRQLE
+447 RQIQQHIRQLE
-458 REMQNIENT
+458 RETQNKQNDS
-467 GFIKRLFKKTENHEF
+467 FIKRLFKKPENHEF
-482 KINELKQNLVDIRDR
+482 KINELKQNIIDVQDR
-497 CYLTIITIQKQATQE
+497 CYLRIIALQKQTTQV

-520 LIPVVDSK
+520 LIPVDSK

-548 QLPEDRSNFN
+548 QLPEERNSFN
-558 MQSMIL
+558 MQSILL
-564 ALNYEFILSA
+564 ALNYEFMLSV
-574 KAWGISQKTNLFNH
+574 KSWGLK

>member
-1 MQTYIPY
+1 MQIYIPY
-8 NLRVQLKQIDP
+8 HLRVQLKQIDP
-19 ILDKNWQQQLE
+19 ILDKHWQQQLE
-30 SILTATSHSLHQ
+30 SILTLTPQELYQ

-59 TQTFEFR
+59 TQMFEFK
-66 GHISLKSLPLNTQNS
+66 GHTSLEALQLKTQNS
-81 ELLQLSHR
+81 ELLQLAHR
-89 INSTFN
+89 IITTFS

-112 IVREINQI
+112 IVREINQ
-120 ELENPKD
+120 LDLNNQKD
-127 IQTQYLIK
+127 IQAQQLIK

-145 IRELDFSVSENH
+145 IRELDFSVSKNH
-157 RQLDI
+157 RHLNI

-177 ILESW
+177 ILGSW

-227 YDSSISAYSIR
+227 CDSLISAYSIR
-238 RFLTEENFGKE
+238 RFLIEENFGKE
-249 DSFYISG
+249 DRFYISC
-256 LVLDPQQLDQ
+256 LVLDPQLLDQ

-281 GIQRKMNQH
+281 GIQRKMNPH

-296 SLHQY
+296 SLHEY
-301 NQQNLIPGLKGILNI
+301 NQQNLIPSLKEILNI

-321 DHLVKEHLEILEKDL
+321 DHLVKEHLQLLEKDL

-398 IAYLKLLEQRRTQ
+398 IAYLKLLKQRRAQ
-411 IFAIFHDDFHYQQQ
+411 IFVIFHDEFHYQQQ
-425 VQAVS
+425 VRAVS
-430 APTQEMRE
+430 APTQEIRE

-458 REMQNIENT
+458 RETQNTQTT
-467 GFIKRLFKKTENHEF
+467 GFIKRLFKKHENHEF

-497 CYLTIITIQKQATQE
+497 CYLRIITMQKQATQE

-520 LIPVVDSK
+520 LIPVIDSK
-528 MRHYAFANGENGVT
+528 VRHYAFANGENGVT

-548 QLPEDRSNFN
+548 QLPEDRNNFN
-558 MQSMIL
+558 MQSILL
-564 ALNYEFILSA
+564 ALNYEFLLSA
-574 KAWGISQKTNLFNH
+574 KAWGISQKI

>member
-8 NLRVQLKQIDP
+8 YLRVQLKQIDP
-19 ILDKNWQQQLE
+19 ILDKHWQQQLD
-30 SILTATSHSLHQ
+30 SILSKTPQALHQ

-59 TQTFEFR
+59 NQTFEFK
-66 GHISLKSLPLNTQNS
+66 GHISLKELQLNTQNS
-81 ELLQLSHR
+81 ELLQLAHR
-89 INSTFN
+89 INTTFS
-95 YLQGYQTDF
+95 YLQSYQTDF

-120 ELENPKD
+120 DLDNPKD
-127 IQTQYLIK
+127 IQAQQLIK
-135 KAFLYDAALI
+135 KAFLYDTALI
-145 IRELDFSVSENH
+145 IRELNFSVSENQRH
-157 RQLDI
+157 LNI

-177 ILESW
+177 ILGSW
-182 FSHILPS
+182 FAHILPS
-189 EYAEQELA
+189 EYADQELT
-197 IFQDYFIQQQHVRD
+197 IFQDYFISEQQVRD

-227 YDSSISAYSIR
+227 YDSLISAYSIR
-238 RFLTEENFGKE
+238 RFLTEESFGKE
-249 DSFYISG
+249 DRFYISG
-256 LVLDPQQLDQ
+256 LVLDPQQLNQ
-266 ADYFENFKQLMTRII
+266 PNYFENFKQLMTRII
-281 GIQRKMNQH
+281 GIQSQMNPH

-296 SLHQY
+296 SLHEY
-301 NQQNLIPGLKGILNI
+301 NHQRLIPSLKEILNI

-321 DHLVKEHLEILEKDL
+321 EHLVKEHLEILEKDL

-370 EFLHQL
+370 EFLNQL
-376 EILSQEPMLKFNLHA
+376 EILSQEPILQFNPHA

-398 IAYLKLLEQRRTQ
+398 IAYLKLLEQRRAQ
-411 IFAIFHDDFHYQQQ
+411 IFVLFHDEFHYQQH
-425 VQAVS
+425 VREVS

-438 LLNEALEQT
+438 LLNDAIEQT
-447 RQTQQQIRQLE
+447 RQIQQHIRQLE
-458 REMQNIENT
+458 RETQNKQNAN
-467 GFIKRLFKKTENHEF
+467 FIKRLFKKPENHEF
-482 KINELKQNLVDIRDR
+482 KINELKQNIIDVRDR
-497 CYLTIITIQKQATQE
+497 CYLRIIALQKRTTQV

-520 LIPVVDSK
+520 LIPVDSK

-548 QLPEDRSNFN
+548 QLPEERNSFN
-558 MQSMIL
+558 MQSMLL
-564 ALNYEFILSA
+564 ALNYEFMLSA
-574 KAWGISQKTNLFNH
+574 KSWGISQKT

>member
-8 NLRVQLKQIDP
+8 QLRVKLKQIDP
-19 ILDKNWQQQLE
+19 ILDKHWQQQLQ
-30 SILTATSHSLHQ
+30 SILSTTPQALHQ

-51 KNISWNYL
+51 QNIAWNYL
-59 TQTFEFR
+59 TQTFEFK
-66 GHISLKSLPLNTQNS
+66 GHTSLKNLQLDTHNS
-81 ELLQLSHR
+81 ELLQLVYR
-89 INSTFN
+89 IKSTFS

-104 QIADYLET
+104 QIADYLES

-120 ELENPKD
+120 DLEHSAD
-127 IQTQYLIK
+127 IQAQQLIK

-145 IRELDFSVSENH
+145 IRDLDFTVSENH
-157 RQLDI
+157 RHLDI

-167 FIFEVFMKSE
+167 FIFEIFMKSE
-177 ILESW
+177 ILGSW
-182 FSHILPS
+182 FAHILPS

-197 IFQDYFIQQQHVRD
+197 IFQDYFIQQQRVRD

-216 TFQYYFVLSSS
+216 TFQYYFVLSST

-249 DSFYISG
+249 NRFYISG

-266 ADYFENFKQLMTRII
+266 ADYFANFKQLMNRII
-281 GIQRKMNQH
+281 GIQRKMNPH
-290 IVELVE
+290 IVELIE
-296 SLHQY
+296 SLHEY
-301 NQQNLIPGLKGILNI
+301 NQQNLIPSLKEILNI

-359 FCYLNILRLIN
+359 YCYLNILRLIN

-376 EILSQEPMLKFNLHA
+376 EILSQQPMLQFNPHA

-398 IAYLKLLEQRRTQ
+398 IAYLKLLEQRRAQ
-411 IFAIFHDDFHYQQQ
+411 IFVIFHDEFQYQQQ
-425 VQAVS
+425 LRAVS
-430 APTQEMRE
+430 APTQEIRE
-438 LLNEALEQT
+438 LLNSAMEQT
-447 RQTQQQIRQLE
+447 RQIQQHIRQSE
-458 REMQNIENT
+458 REMQNAENSS
-467 GFIKRLFKKTENHEF
+467 FLKRLFKKSENHEL
-482 KINELKQNLVDIRDR
+482 KINELKQNLIEVRDH
-497 CYLTIITIQKQATQE
+497 CYLKIIAIQKQASQE

-520 LIPVVDSK
+520 LISVIDSK
-528 MRHYAFANGENGVT
+528 VRHYAFANGENGVT

-548 QLPEDRSNFN
+548 QLPEDRSSFN
-558 MQSMIL
+558 MQSIL
-564 ALNYEFILSA
+564 VALNYEFILSA
-574 KAWGISQKTNLFNH
+574 KAWGKTQKA

>member
-8 NLRVQLKQIDP
+8 HLRVQLKQIDP
-19 ILDKNWQQQLE
+19 ILDKHWQQQLE
-30 SILTATSHSLHQ
+30 SILTVTPQALYQ

-59 TQTFEFR
+59 TQMFEFK
-66 GHISLKSLPLNTQNS
+66 GHTSLEALQLKTQNS
-81 ELLQLSHR
+81 ELLQLAHR
-89 INSTFN
+89 IITTFS

-112 IVREINQI
+112 IVREINQ
-120 ELENPKD
+120 LDLNNQKD
-127 IQTQYLIK
+127 IQAQQLIK

-145 IRELDFSVSENH
+145 IRELDFSVSKNH
-157 RQLDI
+157 RHLNI

-177 ILESW
+177 ILGSW

-249 DSFYISG
+249 DRFYISC
-256 LVLDPQQLDQ
+256 LVLDPQLLDQ

-281 GIQRKMNQH
+281 GIQRKMNPH

-296 SLHQY
+296 SLHEY
-301 NQQNLIPGLKGILNI
+301 NQQNLIPSLKEILHI

-321 DHLVKEHLEILEKDL
+321 DHLVKEHLQLLEKDL

-398 IAYLKLLEQRRTQ
+398 IAYLKLLKQRRAQ
-411 IFAIFHDDFHYQQQ
+411 VFVIFHDEFHYQQQ
-425 VQAVS
+425 IRAVL
-430 APTQEMRE
+430 APAQEIRE

-458 REMQNIENT
+458 RETQNTQTT
-467 GFIKRLFKKTENHEF
+467 GFIKRLFKKPENHEL

-497 CYLTIITIQKQATQE
+497 CYLRIITMQKQATQE

-520 LIPVVDSK
+520 LISVIDSK
-528 MRHYAFANGENGVT
+528 VRHYAFANGENGVT

-548 QLPEDRSNFN
+548 QLPEDRNNFN
-558 MQSMIL
+558 MQSILL
-564 ALNYEFILSA
+564 ALNYEFLLSA
-574 KAWGISQKTNLFNH
+574 KAWGISQKI

>member
-8 NLRVQLKQIDP
+8 HLRVQLKQIDP
-19 ILDKNWQQQLE
+19 ILDKHWQQQLD
-30 SILTATSHSLHQ
+30 SILSKTPQALHQ

-59 TQTFEFR
+59 NQTFEFK
-66 GHISLKSLPLNTQNS
+66 GHISLKELQLNTQNS
-81 ELLQLSHR
+81 ELLQLAHR
-89 INSTFN
+89 INTTFS
-95 YLQGYQTDF
+95 YLQSYQTDF

-120 ELENPKD
+120 DLDNPKD
-127 IQTQYLIK
+127 IQAQQLIK
-135 KAFLYDAALI
+135 KAFLYDTALI
-145 IRELDFSVSENH
+145 IRELNFSVSENH
-157 RQLDI
+157 RHLNI

-177 ILESW
+177 ILGSW
-182 FSHILPS
+182 FAHILPS
-189 EYAEQELA
+189 EYADQQLT
-197 IFQDYFIQQQHVRD
+197 IFQDYFISEQQVRD

-227 YDSSISAYSIR
+227 YDSLISAYSIR
-238 RFLTEENFGKE
+238 RFLTEESFGKE
-249 DSFYISG
+249 DRFYISG
-256 LVLDPQQLDQ
+256 LVLDPQQLNQ
-266 ADYFENFKQLMTRII
+266 PNYFENFKQLMTRII
-281 GIQRKMNQH
+281 GIQSQMNPH

-296 SLHQY
+296 SLHEY
-301 NQQNLIPGLKGILNI
+301 NHQRLIPSLKEILNI

-321 DHLVKEHLEILEKDL
+321 EHLVKEHLEILEKDL

-376 EILSQEPMLKFNLHA
+376 EILSQEPILQFNPHA

-398 IAYLKLLEQRRTQ
+398 IAYLKLLEQRRAQ
-411 IFAIFHDDFHYQQQ
+411 IFVLFHDEFHYQQH

-430 APTQEMRE
+430 APTQEIRE
-438 LLNEALEQT
+438 LLNDAIEQT
-447 RQTQQQIRQLE
+447 RQIQQHIRQLE
-458 REMQNIENT
+458 REMQNKQNAS
-467 GFIKRLFKKTENHEF
+467 FIKRLFKKPENHEI
-482 KINELKQNLVDIRDR
+482 KINELKQNIIDVRDR
-497 CYLTIITIQKQATQE
+497 CYLRIIALQKQTTQA

-548 QLPEDRSNFN
+548 QLPEERNSFN
-558 MQSMIL
+558 MQSMLL
-564 ALNYEFILSA
+564 ALNYEFMLSA
-574 KAWGISQKTNLFNH
+574 KAWGISQKT